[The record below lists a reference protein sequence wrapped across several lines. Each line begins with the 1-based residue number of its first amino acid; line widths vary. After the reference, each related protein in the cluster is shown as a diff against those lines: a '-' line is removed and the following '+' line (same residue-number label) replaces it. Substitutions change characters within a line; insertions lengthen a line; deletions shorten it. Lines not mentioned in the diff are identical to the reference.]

1 MTEISSGKTIAKNT
15 IFLYFRMLFTMAV
28 SLYTSRVN
36 LAVLGIEDNGI
47 YQVVGGV
54 IVMFGFLNSS
64 LSGATSRFLTYE
76 LGRGDTHRLK
86 NTFAALLNFHI
97 LTAIIIFVLGETIGF
112 WFLETK
118 LVIPENRMMAARIVY
133 QFTII
138 QSMITITQV
147 PYNASIISHERMNVF
162 AYLSFLDVTL
172 KLLICYLLYL
182 TPYDRLITYGLL
194 SLLVI
199 FSIQMVYRGYCIK
212 HFDECHFQF
221 KTDYEILKPIITFSG
236 WDLFGNFSVMARN
249 QGVSMIMNMFFGPV
263 INAAVGFSNAIGTQV
278 LGFSNNFLTAIR
290 PPIVKAYSVGNIE
303 KMESLMINASKYSF
317 ALLLLLSAPFFFE
330 SSYILELWLK
340 TPPAYTD
347 VFCKLELLLSVLS
360 SMSLPLVFA
369 IHATAKIRF
378 MSIVNG
384 SIWFMVIPITWLL
397 LKAGY
402 DPTVPYILKIV
413 LLLFV
418 VISNLYST
426 KKNIPD
432 FYICEYLRR
441 AVAPSLMT
449 LLLSIGGTYF
459 VFMHLGESTFVRL
472 LITCSVSSIAV
483 CTCTYYI
490 LLDSEMKD
498 KVVTIFR
505 QKLCI

>member
-1 MTEISSGKTIAKNT
+1 
-15 IFLYFRMLFTMAV
+15 
-28 SLYTSRVN
+28 
-36 LAVLGIEDNGI
+36 
-47 YQVVGGV
+47 
-54 IVMFGFLNSS
+54 
-64 LSGATSRFLTYE
+64 
-76 LGRGDTHRLK
+76 
-86 NTFAALLNFHI
+86 
-97 LTAIIIFVLGETIGF
+97 
-112 WFLETK
+112 
-118 LVIPENRMMAARIVY
+118 
-133 QFTII
+133 
-138 QSMITITQV
+138 
-147 PYNASIISHERMNVF
+147 
-162 AYLSFLDVTL
+162 
-172 KLLICYLLYL
+172 
-182 TPYDRLITYGLL
+182 
-194 SLLVI
+194 
-199 FSIQMVYRGYCIK
+199 
-212 HFDECHFQF
+212 
-221 KTDYEILKPIITFSG
+221 
-236 WDLFGNFSVMARN
+236 
-249 QGVSMIMNMFFGPV
+249 
-263 INAAVGFSNAIGTQV
+263 
-278 LGFSNNFLTAIR
+278 
-290 PPIVKAYSVGNIE
+290 
-303 KMESLMINASKYSF
+303 
-317 ALLLLLSAPFFFE
+317 
-330 SSYILELWLK
+330 
-340 TPPAYTD
+340 
-347 VFCKLELLLSVLS
+347 
-360 SMSLPLVFA
+360 
-369 IHATAKIRF
+369 